1 MRRLLQAAAMATVV
15 TPVLAGSI
23 VLETPVVSAEAITFL
38 DQQEPAHKELSRA
51 QLQAISAWLSWN
63 REGWF
68 GAKLKLAG
76 GPVQIQIN
84 LRHADGTSST
94 LSVVSDAGRKH
105 HLIYINQGA
114 LAYRKWFGMGKAPA
128 ATRPL
133 ADYELA
139 ALQRILGSR

>member
-1 MRRLLQAAAMATVV
+1 MRRLLQMAVMATVA

-23 VLETPVVSAEAITFL
+23 ILEAPVVSADAITFQ
-38 DQQEPAHKELSRA
+38 DQHEPTHRQLSRT
-51 QLQAISAWLSWN
+51 QLQAISTWLSWN

-68 GAKLKLAG
+68 GAKLEQSG
-76 GPVQIQIN
+76 EPVQIQLN
-84 LRHADGTSST
+84 LKHADGTSST

-105 HLIYINQGA
+105 HLVFINQGA
-114 LAYRKWFGMGKAPA
+114 PAYRTWFGMVKAPA

-133 ADYELA
+133 ADYELE

>member
-1 MRRLLQAAAMATVV
+1 MRRLLQMAAMATVA

-23 VLETPVVSAEAITFL
+23 ILEAPVVSADAITFQ
-38 DQQEPAHKELSRA
+38 DQREPTHRELSRT

-68 GAKLKLAG
+68 GAKRELSAE
-76 GPVQIQIN
+76 PVQIQLN
-84 LRHADGTSST
+84 LKHGDGTSST
-94 LSVVSDAGRKH
+94 LSVVSDARSKH
-105 HLIYINQGA
+105 HLVFINQGA
-114 LAYRKWFGMGKAPA
+114 PAYRTWFGMVKAPA

-139 ALQRILGSR
+139 ALQKILGSR